1 MNEETLKDALNSI
14 GRAVFVKCFSVFKSY
29 ANSQISREDCIEELM
44 QKYPDKKESGCKVCC
59 SQAKLIFEANLQCRA
74 ISIICDNWEQT
85 KLSNE
90 TIEQAM
96 LLLQDCP

>member
-1 MNEETLKDALNSI
+1 ME
-14 GRAVFVKCFSVFKSY
+14 CFSIFEHCSKRQKLKEY
-29 ANSQISREDCIEELM
+29 CIEELM

-59 SQAKLIFEANLQCRA
+59 SQAKLIFEADMQCKA
-74 ISIICDNWEQT
+74 IGIICDNWGKA

-96 LLLQDCP
+96 VLLQDCP